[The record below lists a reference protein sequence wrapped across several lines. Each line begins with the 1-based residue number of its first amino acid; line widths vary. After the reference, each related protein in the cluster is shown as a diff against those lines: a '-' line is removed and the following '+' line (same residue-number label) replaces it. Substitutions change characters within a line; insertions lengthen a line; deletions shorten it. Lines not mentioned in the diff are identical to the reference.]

1 MHKELIKRLY
11 EKGNVAKIVALA
23 ETKVQAERSWK
34 RRKKLRLTRQAVH
47 LWAENGVPAERCALV
62 EEATGIPLHELR
74 PDIFPTPAQK
84 TNGKC

>member
-23 ETKVQAERSWK
+23 GIKAKAERGWK
-34 RRKKLRLTRQAVH
+34 RQKKVRLTRQAVH
-47 LWAENGVPAERCALV
+47 CWAENGVPAERCALV

-74 PDIFPTPAQK
+74 PDIFPAPPHK
-84 TNGKC
+84 SNGKC